1 MIWDVIRIQEEIP
14 MKMIDTYAIL
24 ILIAAPAASVIADDN
39 TPMLHPVEAVCV
51 DYESSGQMQQGTTTR
66 CHRDYAYEQY
76 EIQNLTIGF
85 GAFTQAQ
92 NQHNITIGDTIYA
105 INLSTNTGTKT
116 INPMYDQIVSAMQG
130 LDPADVG
137 NAFIAAMGFTAT
149 GATKTIADTT
159 CNVYNSAMMGT
170 ACLTDDGLMLEQSIM
185 GNTTIATN
193 VTIGDGGSDANYTLY
208 QNTPIT
214 EGPDLSNLPNLQDLL
229 NQGQQQ

>member
-1 MIWDVIRIQEEIP
+1 MIWDVIRIEEEIP
-14 MKMIDTYAIL
+14 MKTIGTYAIL

-51 DYESSGQMQQGTTTR
+51 DYVSSGQMQQGTTTR

-85 GAFTQAQ
+85 GAFTQSQ
-92 NQHNITIGDTIYA
+92 NQHNITIGNTIYA
-105 INLSTNTGTKT
+105 IDLSTNTGTKT

-130 LDPADVG
+130 SDPADVG
-137 NAFIAAMGFTAT
+137 NAFIATMGFTAT

-159 CNVYNSAMMGT
+159 CIVYNSAMMGT
-170 ACLTDDGLMLEQSIM
+170 ACLTDDGLMLEQSLM

-208 QNTPIT
+208 QNTPII
-214 EGPDLSNLPNLQDLL
+214 EGPDLSNMPNLQDLL